1 MAKKVL
7 IPLDF
12 NKNELQNAV
21 IQNLAAAPSSPI
33 KGQKYFDTVD
43 NTEKYWNGTA
53 WVKSVDPTAIDHNS
67 LLNRGTTSHAAIDM
81 HIASSSNPHG
91 VTKAQVGLANV
102 DDLKQMPLS
111 YLDTDGTL
119 NGNSDAKVA
128 SQKATKTYVDTQIS
142 TIQGQITAGM
152 VYKGTFDGSQ
162 TIVAQ
167 GITTIQKG
175 WFWKVTVA
183 GSVSGVST
191 PSGSGVSV
199 GDMVIANTT
208 KSSGI
213 TASDFDGV
221 DNTESSDLVRLAGVQ
236 SLSQKTIDAD
246 TNTISNLET
255 DNFKAG
261 VIDTDGTLAAN
272 SDTRLA
278 TQKATKTYV
287 DGKTTGRTKKYVGT
301 ITSVATQTITAATHG
316 CGIDVIAVVY
326 EIVSTV
332 RYAVEVDINVNAA
345 GDLIWTSSTAITG
358 QIVIIG

>member
-43 NTEKYWNGTA
+43 NTEKYWNGTT

-67 LLNRGTTSHAAIDM
+67 ILNRGTTSHAAIDT

-91 VTKAQVGLANV
+91 TTKAQVGLSNV

-119 NGNSDAKVA
+119 NANSDAKVS

-208 KSSGI
+208 KSSSI

-236 SLSQKTIDAD
+236 TLSSKTIDAD

-301 ITSVATQTITAATHG
+301 ITAVATQTISAATHG
-316 CGIDVIAVVY
+316 CGTDVIAVVY
-326 EIVSTV
+326 EIISTV

-345 GDLIWTSSTAITG
+345 GDLIWTSATVLTG